1 LGDQEWQLH
10 VTGRFDSFVL
20 TKFATK
26 NPQELWHLFLALHFA
41 DSALYFRGGSSS
53 DRKPLLSL
61 VGFALLVLR
70 QQGLATFQRNKV
82 RGAVKFHQSWGQRVA
97 NHNQHL
103 SSEKANPHQ
112 NPLPVRMPVMSSEE
126 P

>member
-1 LGDQEWQLH
+1 LLSSFILLLFFVHSLPLLLQTSSLLLKSKFK
-10 VTGRFDSFVL
+10 FDGL
-20 TKFATK
+20 EIQK
-26 NPQELWHLFLALHFA
+26 NNDLF
-41 DSALYFRGGSSS
+41 FRGGSAS

-61 VGFALLVLR
+61 VDFALLVLR

-82 RGAVKFHQSWGQRVA
+82 RGAVKFPQSWGQRVA

-103 SSEKANPHQ
+103 SSEQANPHQ